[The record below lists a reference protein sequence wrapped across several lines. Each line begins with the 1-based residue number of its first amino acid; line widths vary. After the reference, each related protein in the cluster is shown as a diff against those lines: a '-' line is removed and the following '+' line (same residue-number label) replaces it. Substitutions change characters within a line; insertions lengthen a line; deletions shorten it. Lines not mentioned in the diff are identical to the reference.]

1 MTITVTYE
9 GFILTVLA
17 VLGMVL
23 LVYLILFF
31 RKLIGTLRQVDEI
44 LSDAKVVSGIASDKA
59 QLVDGIIDDAGE
71 AVGSITDAIRG
82 NQSIVAAASIGTS
95 QDGYYTVDGTI
106 SNDGYVF
113 LRNRTAEA
121 KSRKRGRQK
130 RIVQKENFRKERK

>member
-59 QLVDGIIDDAGE
+59 QLVDGHHRRCRR
-71 AVGSITDAIRG
+71 GSWQHYGCNQG
-82 NQSIVAAASIGTS
+82 NQSIVAAASSLVNTFSSVIGLLRRKAEKEEDKKELSKKKTS
-95 QDGYYTVDGTI
+95 A
-106 SNDGYVF
+106 
-113 LRNRTAEA
+113 R
-121 KSRKRGRQK
+121 
-130 RIVQKENFRKERK
+130 KEND

>member
-59 QLVDGIIDDAGE
+59 QLVNGIIDDAGE

-82 NQSIVAAASIGTS
+82 NQSIVAAASSLVNTFSSVIGLLRRKAEKEVDKKELSKKKTS
-95 QDGYYTVDGTI
+95 A
-106 SNDGYVF
+106 
-113 LRNRTAEA
+113 R
-121 KSRKRGRQK
+121 
-130 RIVQKENFRKERK
+130 KEND

>member
-1 MTITVTYE
+1 MR

-71 AVGSITDAIRG
+71 AVGSITDAIREPEHCCCG
-82 NQSIVAAASIGTS
+82 KQPG
-95 QDGYYTVDGTI
+95 Q
-106 SNDGYVF
+106 YVF
-113 LRNRTAEA
+113 LP
-121 KSRKRGRQK
+121 
-130 RIVQKENFRKERK
+130 

>member
-59 QLVDGIIDDAGE
+59 QLVDGIIDDAG
-71 AVGSITDAIRG
+71 
-82 NQSIVAAASIGTS
+82 IVAAASSLVNTFSSVIGLLRRKAEKEEDKKELSKKKTS
-95 QDGYYTVDGTI
+95 A
-106 SNDGYVF
+106 
-113 LRNRTAEA
+113 R
-121 KSRKRGRQK
+121 
-130 RIVQKENFRKERK
+130 KEND